1 MKTEHV
7 LEWVKSL
14 STKADNYYCGTLNS
28 KKEKSFG
35 VYQLKSSRE
44 REIALGGSENTKTG
58 NKGIS
63 ILVHWNSSTRET
75 ENVAAE
81 LYENLAT
88 AKIPVIDGHKVN
100 YINLLHNESI
110 DVGTDENGVCER
122 VIEFVIYYERS

>member
-1 MKTEHV
+1 MRTEHV

-44 REIALGGSENTKTG
+44 RDIALGGSENTKTG
-58 NKGIS
+58 TKGIS
-63 ILVHWNSSTRET
+63 ILVHWNSSTRDT

-100 YINLLHNESI
+100 YINLLHNEPI
-110 DVGTDENGVCER
+110 DVGTDENGVCEQ
-122 VIEFVIYYERS
+122 VIEFVIHYERS